1 MITANKG
8 LREKLRINHVTL
20 WEVAH
25 KLGICE
31 GTLVR
36 KLRMELSEE
45 ESDNILLASETIL
58 NERRQYVNRPV

>member
-8 LREKLRINHVTL
+8 LRERLKFNHISL

-36 KLRMELSEE
+36 KLRMELNEE
-45 ESDNILLASETIL
+45 ESENILLASESIL
-58 NERRQYVNRPV
+58 NERRQNVNQLI